1 MMDIAVSSTVTLQDI
16 RVFLLNII
24 KNNVMTAETSSHPG
38 WHRWSRACTLR
49 ARANRST
56 LRTPTFQTWW
66 PRDHL
71 TCWGTESNLYIDIEL
86 NMCCFMFTV
95 LLQISLLSS
104 LPKSSVAVFYWK
116 CVLYC
121 VAFLCYCVFLFYFL
135 NITCFHLHV

>member
-38 WHRWSRACTLR
+38 WHWWSRACTLR

-56 LRTPTFQTWW
+56 LRKPTFQTWW

-116 CVLYC
+116 CVFCGFFMLLCFSLLFLKYNLFSPAC
-121 VAFLCYCVFLFYFL
+121 V
-135 NITCFHLHV
+135 N